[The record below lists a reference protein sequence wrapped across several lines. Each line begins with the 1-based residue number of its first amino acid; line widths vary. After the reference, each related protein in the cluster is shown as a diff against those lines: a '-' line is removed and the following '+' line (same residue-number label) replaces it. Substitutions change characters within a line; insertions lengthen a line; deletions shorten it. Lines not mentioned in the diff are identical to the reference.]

1 MPEKRKLKRRQLI
14 YYLRVLDRDSEML
27 IGRLVDITTEGVMLL
42 SESPLKLDKLF
53 KFKMILPPHFKAQK
67 IITFD
72 AKCLWSKIDV
82 NPDLYTSGFQFDR
95 ISPQDIYLIE
105 ELILDYELPT
115 P

>member
-14 YYLRVLDRDSEML
+14 YYLRVLDRDTEAL

-42 SESPLKLDKLF
+42 SESALEIDKLF
-53 KFKMILPPHFKAQK
+53 KFKMILPAHFEARKE
-67 IITFD
+67 ITFD
-72 AKCLWSKIDV
+72 AKCLWSKIDI

-95 ISPQDIYLIE
+95 ISPKDMHLIE